1 MPWVR
6 EHAAEWAGRIL
17 LALYMAVGVWN
28 NTTGFADTIGLMT
41 HKIGLP
47 MPRVLLPIVI
57 VLEAV
62 AVMCLFVPG
71 GRDVAALVLALWCAI
86 VPSLAHTWW
95 QMEEGPMPVGEM
107 RFLHK
112 NLWYGNLAIAGG
124 YLLLAFTPM

>member
-1 MPWVR
+1 MDSVHILQWV
-6 EHAAEWAGRIL
+6 GRIL

-28 NTTGFADTIGLMT
+28 NTTGFADTIGLMKN
-41 HKIGLP
+41 KIGLP
-47 MPRVLLPIVI
+47 MPTVLLPIVI

-62 AVMCLFVPG
+62 AVVCLFVS
-71 GRDVAALVLALWCAI
+71 DVAAMYAAIGLALWCVVA
-86 VPSLAHTWW
+86 PSLAHTWW
-95 QMEEGPMPVGEM
+95 QMEKGPMPVGEM

>member
-1 MPWVR
+1 MDWV
-6 EHAAEWAGRIL
+6 HTAQWAGRIL
-17 LALYMAVGVWN
+17 LAIYMAVGVWN
-28 NTTGFADTIGLMT
+28 NTTGFNDTIGLMT
-41 HKIGLP
+41 NKIGLP
-47 MPRVLLPIVI
+47 MPRVLLPIVV

-62 AVMCLFVPG
+62 ATICLFIP
-71 GRDVAALVLALWCAI
+71 AAAMYSALLLALWCAT

-95 QMEEGPMPVGEM
+95 QMPAGAMPVGEM